1 MKRGEIRGGKKNNS
15 IKNSTYRF
23 DVVRVL
29 LDLNVVL
36 VVNLV
41 RMFLLVVSFD
51 CQDFQYHSLWWWW
64 KR

>member
-15 IKNSTYRF
+15 IQNSTYRF

>member
-1 MKRGEIRGGKKNNS
+1 M
-15 IKNSTYRF
+15 
-23 DVVRVL
+23 VRVL